1 MKHIKQYNQLTEKNM
16 IEDHMIEDELTNIL
30 HSNKEP
36 QIGDYI
42 IYNDNSIFTHKPMKQ
57 FMLNNIGQII
67 SDQSLAYDFVA
78 RYQNIPKELKHDFS
92 FKMHDFNFKMKN
104 YGDNCRGV
112 NIENIEAFSPNKE
125 ELEQELLNKKYNL

>member
-1 MKHIKQYNQLTEKNM
+1 MKHIKQYNQLSENM

-30 HSNKEP
+30 HSHKEP

-42 IYNDNSIFTHKPMKQ
+42 IYNDNSIFTHKPIKE

-92 FKMHDFNFKMKN
+92 FKMKN

-112 NIENIEAFSPNKE
+112 NIENIEVFSPNKE
-125 ELEQELLNKKYNL
+125 ELEQELLNQKYNL